1 MSSIGALMSKARLAT
16 RVVGWFAL
24 VEVGLRARPL
34 PALCRWLGVRL
45 EPGPPPAP
53 PRHLTSE
60 RAMRTARAVNR
71 VNGRWPWGGTCL
83 RRSLVLGRLLADLSP
98 TLVLG
103 VRRDDAGEIAVH
115 AWLEVGGRSIDP
127 DSAMYAVLPLS

>member
-1 MSSIGALMSKARLAT
+1 MTFIRKARLGL
-16 RVVGWFAL
+16 RVVAWFAL

-53 PRHLTSE
+53 SRHLTSE

-71 VNGRWPWGGTCL
+71 VNARWPWGGTCL

-103 VRRDDAGEIAVH
+103 VRRDDAGEIAAH